1 MKVFKSGDPWASVV
15 IVLTVGLFG
24 LSLAV
29 KGFTHELLLDA
40 GVFLVSVKLILMAVK
55 NAAAEQRLELHLSQI
70 KELLVANSSQDVI
83 GEGQSTGNPSSRIR
97 QIC

>member
-1 MKVFKSGDPWASVV
+1 MKVFKSSDPWAGVV

-29 KGFTHELLLDA
+29 KGFTHELFLDM
-40 GVFLVSVKLILMAVK
+40 GVFLVSVKLILMAAR
-55 NAAAEQRLELHLSQI
+55 NAATEKRLEQHLHEI
-70 KELLVANSSQDVI
+70 KELLTGSGSQDSTN
-83 GEGQSTGNPSSRIR
+83 EEKSTGNTAWRIR

>member
-1 MKVFKSGDPWASVV
+1 MKVFKSGDPWATVV

-29 KGFTHELLLDA
+29 KGFTHELFLDA
-40 GVFLVSVKLILMAVK
+40 GVFLVSVKLILMASK
-55 NAAAEQRLELHLSQI
+55 NAAAEKRLELQLSQI
-70 KELLVANSSQDVI
+70 KGLLAGDVSQDVI
-83 GEGQSTGNPSSRIR
+83 QEGKSTGNLASRVH

>member
-29 KGFTHELLLDA
+29 TGFTHELLLDA

-55 NAAAEQRLELHLSQI
+55 NAAAEKRLELHLNQI
-70 KELLVANSSQDVI
+70 KELLAANSSQDVI
-83 GEGQSTGNPSSRIR
+83 REGQSTGNPSSRIR